1 MGITYETFN
10 KTASSAITS
19 SIKTRVQT
27 KANIMPKTG
36 KPIAA
41 GMLDI
46 IVSTWMII
54 GTSVIFAHEQPNSHF
69 LYFALICILICMFS
83 LAGGICAFT
92 RKGWE
97 LSLIGSICA
106 IPLIYGIIST
116 ILIVQSKNEF
126 SNL

>member
-1 MGITYETFN
+1 MGITYEILN
-10 KTASSAITS
+10 KTAATAVAS

-27 KANIMPKTG
+27 KTNVKPKTG

-54 GTSVIFAHEQPNSHF
+54 GTTVIFAHEQPDSSF
-69 LYFALICILICMFS
+69 LYFALICILISMFS
-83 LAGGICAFT
+83 LTAGICAFT
-92 RKGWE
+92 RRGWE

-106 IPLIYGIIST
+106 IPFIYGIIST